1 MLRHLRFL
9 TLCAAVV
16 ALATSGSLVIGQTGP
31 VATEF

>member
-16 ALATSGSLVIGQTGP
+16 ALATQ
-31 VATEF
+31 EFNPFLYFIF